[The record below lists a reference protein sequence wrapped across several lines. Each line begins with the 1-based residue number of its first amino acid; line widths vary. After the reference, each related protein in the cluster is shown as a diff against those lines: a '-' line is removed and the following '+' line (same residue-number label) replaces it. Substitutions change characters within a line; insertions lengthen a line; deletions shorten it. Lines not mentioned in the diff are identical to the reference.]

1 MKTLIEKILQK
12 TDQYEVNTLLSAL
25 GILGNISST
34 QKMTTKE
41 LEKMYIALEP
51 LIDCDYE
58 DITNEVIRLIS
69 NQVGV
74 GKEWEENKY

>member
-1 MKTLIEKILQK
+1 M
-12 TDQYEVNTLLSAL
+12 

-51 LIDCDYE
+51 LIDSDYE

>member
-51 LIDCDYE
+51 LIDSDYE